1 MTITPPNAPAT
12 PIFFTDECL
21 GRLVPN
27 ALKNAGLLVEM
38 YADWFEPGVPD
49 TEWIPFAQE
58 RGWVILTKDAMIGR
72 RLNEQAAIAQIAARV
87 FIFASSG
94 VAHTLISAAFIQA
107 HAEMVEIATATAPPF
122 IAKVYKSGEV
132 KLWKDRSALRDI
144 VSKYADEE
152 EA

>member
-1 MTITPPNAPAT
+1 MTTPHSESETIT
-12 PIFFTDECL
+12 FFTDECL

-27 ALKNAGLLVEM
+27 ALKDAGLSVEM

-49 TEWIPFAQE
+49 TEWIPFAHE

-72 RLNEQAAIAQIAARV
+72 RLNEQAAISQAEARV

-94 VAHTLISAAFIQA
+94 VDNTLISAAFIKA
-107 HAEMVEIATATAPPF
+107 HTEMVEIAATTEPPF

-132 KLWKDRSALRDI
+132 KLWKDSSALKDI
-144 VSKYADEE
+144 VSKYADDG